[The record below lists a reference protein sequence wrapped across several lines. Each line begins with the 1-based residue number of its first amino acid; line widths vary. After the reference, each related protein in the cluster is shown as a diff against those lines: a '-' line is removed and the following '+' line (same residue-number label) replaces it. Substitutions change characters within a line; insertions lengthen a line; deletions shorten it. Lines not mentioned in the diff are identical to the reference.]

1 MVNEAKQDEVKPNS
15 PVEQLIAERH
25 EKLKEEGML
34 PTSKKPWG
42 LALSGGGIRSAT
54 FCYGLITALAEN
66 RVFGKIDLMS
76 TVSGGGY
83 IGSMVG
89 RLAMAKGSSQALQ
102 EELGAKGATANHRS
116 WLRANSRY
124 LTPQGSR
131 DQLYGLVVF
140 LRNLA
145 GVHLELGLLAVV
157 LACALGAFD
166 IVVWWC
172 VNDSF
177 TQAPPEDWIRHP
189 AFWQV
194 MAFVPTLW
202 LLLPVSFIWAAAAI
216 AWYWYVPIVCKDNKK
231 LDRFSH
237 RATLQLSRAVKVAA
251 AIVVLGGVDVVAWR
265 LAQDPAH
272 LFPLGALFA
281 AILAVLRLVLP
292 MLQQVNGSTGDI
304 LRQRMPF
311 ILDMAGRFGLVVLLI
326 FWTSIVHAFATAQVW
341 VVDGPI
347 VQLDYIGALIPLGA
361 AAGIC
366 SVLIVASGRNVNF
379 LNRSS
384 LHNFYRSRLT
394 RAYLGAA
401 NPERTAN
408 SKVTE
413 VHDDD
418 DVLFKD
424 YQPHRHGGPVH
435 IVNVCVNQTYQRKGL
450 HNVDRQGDLMSIIGG
465 TGYCRVSRAGWAQVA
480 EPALGTLGT
489 WMAISGAAASPG
501 MGALTKPGYAAML
514 TTLGVR
520 LGYWW
525 NSHNSTLAQNWSDT
539 YFGKYKGLLSELFA
553 SFAGKSSRIQYLS
566 DGGHAENTGA
576 YALIQERCKLIILAD
591 CGADPEYKFQDLENL
606 IRRARI
612 DLDVDIRFVL
622 PRENRN
628 GIFGTLDDLISRE
641 GSACL
646 AVARVIYPDDNTPG
660 VLVLVKPN
668 MVSGLAEDV
677 YNYSRDFPVFP
688 QESTADQ
695 FFDEAQWESY
705 FSLGNHLGNLLKG
718 DLLEGLEAS
727 IGNNDWL
734 ESPELTCKRTPQR
747 IVGKTVAAASLG
759 LGAIIT
765 SASGIWVALDSPD
778 ETLSPNVLFKSLYTA
793 YGSLPLTAKSD
804 EARKAIGDMAAQL
817 LMAWQTLRANDEDQ
831 LFLRNA
837 ETLDMLRKTYALCAQ
852 LKNELA
858 ACNTLSTVF
867 VCPQKPDESARS
879 MNDGYW
885 ARDESASTKLDQA
898 KDSRTYCGEQ
908 ESPEIS
914 VATAASTGDPARA
927 ATTPSASNLASGD
940 TSERDKLAAKM
951 TAALKQMEASQKAV
965 SLKPSLAIPQTD
977 WSALGESPI
986 APAPPP
992 PVFEETPPPS
1002 PAPIEEASAPAP
1014 LSPVFEETPPLSP
1027 APIEEAS
1034 APAPPPPV
1042 FEETPPPSSAP
1053 IEEASSPA
1061 PAPADPTPIPVDSV
1075 ANAVPDTNVEP
1086 TDSTLADSTVCSDH
1100 VIFIQ
1105 IYGPEH
1111 RDKARAFRAIWQAKG
1126 ASVPPIEDVVSTAY
1140 QQKRSAPK
1148 PYEQPTIVY
1157 HLDDAQKCAESL
1169 EKTPLP
1175 ALSWKRIRLSQ
1186 RLTGAPR
1193 TIEVW
1198 LPPSAFVRDLTQ
1210 PAAVE

>member
-1 MVNEAKQDEVKPNS
+1 MANEEKQDEVKPNS
-15 PVEQLIAERH
+15 PVQQLIDERH

-54 FCYGLITALAEN
+54 FCYGLISALAEN

-83 IGSMVG
+83 VGSMVG

-102 EELGAKGATANHRS
+102 DELGAKGATANHRS

-166 IVVWWC
+166 IVVWWS
-172 VNDSF
+172 VNTSF
-177 TQAPPEDWIRHP
+177 TQAPLEDWIRHP

-202 LLLPVSFIWAAAAI
+202 LLLPVPLIWAAAAI

-231 LDRFSH
+231 LDRSSH

-251 AIVVLGGVDVVAWR
+251 AILVLGGVDIVAWR

-281 AILAVLRLVLP
+281 TILAVLRLVLP
-292 MLQQVNGSTGDI
+292 MLQQVNGSAGDI
-304 LRQRMPF
+304 FRQRMPF

-326 FWTSIVHAFATAQVW
+326 FWTSIVHAFATTQVW
-341 VVDGPI
+341 VLGGPI
-347 VQLDYIGALIPLGA
+347 TQLDYIGALISLA
-361 AAGIC
+361 AAGSIC
-366 SVLIVASGRNVNF
+366 SVLIVLSGRNVNF

-413 VHDDD
+413 VHDKD

-424 YQPHRHGGPVH
+424 YQPHRYGGPVH

-465 TGYCRVSRAGWAQVA
+465 AGYCRVSGAGWVPVA
-480 EPALGTLGT
+480 EPALATLGT

-525 NSHNSTLAQNWSDT
+525 NSHNSTLTQSWSDT
-539 YFGKYKGLLSELFA
+539 YFGKYKGLLGELFA
-553 SFAGKSSRIQYLS
+553 SFAGKSNRIQYLS

-622 PRENRN
+622 PRENHD

-641 GSACL
+641 GHACL
-646 AVARVIYPDDNTPG
+646 AVARVIYPDDNTPS

-734 ESPELTCKRTPQR
+734 ESPELKCKRTPQR
-747 IVGKTVAAASLG
+747 IVGKSVAAASLG

-778 ETLSPNVLFKSLYTA
+778 ETLSPNALFKSLYTA
-793 YGSLPLTAKSD
+793 YGSLSLTAKND
-804 EARKAIGDMAAQL
+804 EAKKAIGDMAAQL

-837 ETLDMLRKTYALCAQ
+837 ETLDMLRKTYALCTQ
-852 LKNELA
+852 LKDELA
-858 ACNTLSTVF
+858 ACNTLNTVF

-885 ARDESASTKLDQA
+885 ARDESAVTKLDQA
-898 KDSRTYCGEQ
+898 KNSRTYCGEQ
-908 ESPEIS
+908 ELPEIS
-914 VATAASTGDPARA
+914 VATTASTGDLTYT
-927 ATTPSASNLASGD
+927 ATTHSASNPASGD
-940 TSERDKLAAKM
+940 ASERDKLMEQM
-951 TAALKQMEASQKAV
+951 TAVRKQMEASHRAV
-965 SLKPSLAIPQTD
+965 SLKPSLAIPQTG
-977 WSALGESPI
+977 ALVESPI
-986 APAPPP
+986 APSPPLL
-992 PVFEETPPPS
+992 EETPPPS
-1002 PAPIEEASAPAP
+1002 PAAAIEDASAPTP
-1014 LSPVFEETPPLSP
+1014 TEE
-1027 APIEEAS
+1027 
-1034 APAPPPPV
+1034 
-1042 FEETPPPSSAP
+1042 
-1053 IEEASSPA
+1053 
-1061 PAPADPTPIPVDSV
+1061 PTPIPGDSV
-1075 ANAVPDTNVEP
+1075 TIEAHDTTMEP
-1086 TDSTLADSTVCSDH
+1086 TDSTQADSTVCSEH

-1105 IYGPEH
+1105 IYGPED
-1111 RDKARAFRAIWQAKG
+1111 RDKARAFRSIWQAKG

-1148 PYEQPTIVY
+1148 PYEQPTIIY
-1157 HLDDAQKCAESL
+1157 HRDDAKKCAKSL
-1169 EKTPLP
+1169 KNTPLP
-1175 ALSWKRIRLSQ
+1175 ASHWQLMQLSQ

-1198 LPPSAFVRDLTQ
+1198 LPPSAFERDLTQ

>member
-15 PVEQLIAERH
+15 PVQQLIAERH
-25 EKLKEEGML
+25 EKLKAEGML

-54 FCYGLITALAEN
+54 FCYGLISALAEN

-166 IVVWWC
+166 IVVWWR

-177 TQAPPEDWIRHP
+177 IQALPEDWIRHP
-189 AFWQV
+189 PLWQV

-202 LLLPVSFIWAAAAI
+202 LLLPVPLIWAAAAI
-216 AWYWYVPIVCKDNKK
+216 AWYWYVPIVCKDNKR
-231 LDRFSH
+231 LDRSSH
-237 RATLQLSRAVKVAA
+237 RATLQLSHAVKVAA

-292 MLQQVNGSTGDI
+292 MLQQVNGSAGNI

-311 ILDMAGRFGLVVLLI
+311 ILDIAGRLGLVVLLI
-326 FWTSIVHAFATAQVW
+326 FWTSIVHAFATTKVW
-341 VVDGPI
+341 VVGGPI
-347 VQLDYIGALIPLGA
+347 HQLDYIGALIALGA
-361 AAGIC
+361 AAGIG

-401 NPERTAN
+401 NPERTAY

-413 VHDDD
+413 VHDKDD
-418 DVLFKD
+418 LLFKE

-465 TGYCRVSRAGWAQVA
+465 AGYCRVSRAGWVPVA
-480 EPALGTLGT
+480 EPALATLGT

-525 NSHNSTLAQNWSDT
+525 NSHNSTLVQSWSDT
-539 YFGKYKGLLSELFA
+539 YLGKYKGLLGELFA
-553 SFAGKSSRIQYLS
+553 SFAGKSNRVQYLS

-576 YALIQERCKLIILAD
+576 YALIQEHCKLIILAD
-591 CGADPEYKFQDLENL
+591 CGADPEYKFQDMENL

-622 PRENRN
+622 PQENRN
-628 GIFGTLDDLISRE
+628 GFFGTLDDLASRE
-641 GSACL
+641 GHACL

-727 IGNNDWL
+727 IGNNEWL
-734 ESPELTCKRTPQR
+734 ESPELKGKRTPQR
-747 IVGKTVAAASLG
+747 IVGKSVAAASLG

-793 YGSLPLTAKSD
+793 YGSLSLTTKSD
-804 EARKAIGDMAAQL
+804 EAKKAIGDMAAQL
-817 LMAWQTLRANDEDQ
+817 LLALQTLRANGEDQ

-837 ETLDMLRKTYALCAQ
+837 ATLDMLRKTYALCTQ
-852 LKNELA
+852 LKDELA
-858 ACNTLSTVF
+858 ACNTLTEF
-867 VCPQKPDESARS
+867 DCPPKPDKSAHS
-879 MNDGYW
+879 MNAGYW
-885 ARDESASTKLDQA
+885 ARDESAVTKLDQA

-908 ESPEIS
+908 EPPEIS
-914 VATAASTGDPARA
+914 VATAASTGDPTHA

-940 TSERDKLAAKM
+940 ASELGKLAVQM
-951 TAALKQMEASQKAV
+951 TAARKQMEASLKAV
-965 SLKPSLAIPQTD
+965 SLNASLAIPQID
-977 WSALGESPI
+977 WSALGESLIEPAPPSVFEETPPPSPAPI
-986 APAPPP
+986 EEASAPTPAPAPPP

-1014 LSPVFEETPPLSP
+1014 VP
-1027 APIEEAS
+1027 AE
-1034 APAPPPPV
+1034 
-1042 FEETPPPSSAP
+1042 
-1053 IEEASSPA
+1053 
-1061 PAPADPTPIPVDSV
+1061 PTPIPVDSV
-1075 ANAVPDTNVEP
+1075 ASAVPDTTVEP
-1086 TDSTLADSTVCSDH
+1086 TDSTQADGAVCSEH

-1105 IYGPEH
+1105 IYGPED

-1148 PYEQPTIVY
+1148 PYEQPTIIY
-1157 HLDDAQKCAESL
+1157 HLDDAEKCAESL

-1175 ALSWKRIRLSQ
+1175 ALHWKRIQLSQ
-1186 RLTGAPR
+1186 RLAGAPR

-1198 LPPSAFVRDLTQ
+1198 LPPSTFVRDPSQ